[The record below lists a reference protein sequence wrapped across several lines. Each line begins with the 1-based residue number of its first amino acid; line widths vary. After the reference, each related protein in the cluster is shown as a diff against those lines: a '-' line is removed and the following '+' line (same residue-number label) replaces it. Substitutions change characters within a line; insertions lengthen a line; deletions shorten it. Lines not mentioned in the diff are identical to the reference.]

1 MTKCLKSALAGV
13 ALGSLAI
20 LNAQPAMAASVTA
33 EANGSASYG
42 SALGTVNT
50 GFYTLAYG
58 SSEGPAPSITSVSY
72 DLSGNTHQSTDPLT
86 GKTYT
91 VSGYFNFDPT
101 VSTTKPELGAL
112 SGLSAS
118 DVSFNWTYTGPD
130 YPGLYS
136 SSGTQVHYNH
146 LTVNFAPNTFR
157 PGDSLTFGVGTE
169 WVDGTNSG
177 TYGGNSGGDLGNAH
191 IPMTIAFSNGKSVS
205 AVPLGYVSPSLSSLT
220 VTAPA
225 AVPLPGAVWLFG
237 SGLVGLAGFARRRG
251 K

>member
-1 MTKCLKSALAGV
+1 MTKCLKSALAGAAV
-13 ALGSLAI
+13 GTLAL
-20 LNAQPAMAASVTA
+20 LNVQPSMAASVTA

-42 SALGTVNT
+42 ATLGTVNT
-50 GFYTLAYG
+50 SFYTLAYG

-72 DLSGNTHQSTDPLT
+72 DLSGDTHQSTDPLT
-86 GKTYT
+86 GTTYT

-101 VSTTKPELGAL
+101 VATTKPKLGTL
-112 SGLSAS
+112 SGLSAN
-118 DVSFNWTYTGPD
+118 DVNFNWGYTGPD

-136 SSGTQVHYNH
+136 GGTQVHYNH
-146 LTVNFAPNTFR
+146 LTVNFTPNTFR

-169 WVDGTNSG
+169 WVDNVNSG
-177 TYGGNSGGDLGNAH
+177 AYGGNSGGDLGNAH
-191 IPMTIAFSNGKSVS
+191 IPLTITFSNGVVS
-205 AVPLGYVSPSLSSLT
+205 KAVPLIYQSSSLSSLT
-220 VTAPA
+220 LTAPA